1 MIVDLNNTSEYDKQI
16 IYLDS
21 RNGIFTNENDFSF
34 NIKFDDK
41 LKNLTSVKIIESTL
55 LLNGKLGLKW
65 EYIGIVKPGNTYTN
79 ITSINA
85 LLKGV
90 IDYKNTEFTMSQ
102 YTTYNIAAQT
112 ELNYIE
118 LEYGMSWS
126 NAGFTIPASTTSVVN
141 TKLQNYILEK
151 YCVNE
156 TIINFTRHEYND
168 IFGVNVIDNTKH
180 VKIISGLLWE
190 KTSNPGLSTLLLKE
204 LDENSTLAKV
214 FINSTNQTN
223 IEITKTELR
232 DITSSTLIDGNYIKI
247 LTNYYQVKPV
257 YFIPEKQYFKPVKRV
272 TYNNIYYIELN
283 NFYRIFSYINKKN
296 KCDNTYTN
304 NTIKY
309 FDSLN
314 YNGSI
319 DSNLELYKFRNYY
332 SLISADWTD
341 PALYILNP
349 PETSCNRFTI
359 TIRDKD
365 FNIIK
370 YDPNGESFNMTICV
384 YTIKKNIYG

>member
-1 MIVDLNNTSEYDKQI
+1 
-16 IYLDS
+16 
-21 RNGIFTNENDFSF
+21 
-34 NIKFDDK
+34 
-41 LKNLTSVKIIESTL
+41 
-55 LLNGKLGLKW
+55 
-65 EYIGIVKPGNTYTN
+65 
-79 ITSINA
+79 
-85 LLKGV
+85 
-90 IDYKNTEFTMSQ
+90 
-102 YTTYNIAAQT
+102 
-112 ELNYIE
+112 
-118 LEYGMSWS
+118 MSWS
-126 NAGFTIPASTTSVVN
+126 NAGFTIPASTTPDVN

-190 KTSNPGLSTLLLKE
+190 KTLNPGLSTLLLKE
-204 LDENSTLAKV
+204 LDGNSTLAKV

-272 TYNNIYYIELN
+272 TYNNTYYIELN
-283 NFYRIFSYINKKN
+283 NFYRIFSYINNKN

-332 SLISADWTD
+332 SLISTDWTD

>member
-1 MIVDLNNTSEYDKQI
+1 
-16 IYLDS
+16 
-21 RNGIFTNENDFSF
+21 
-34 NIKFDDK
+34 
-41 LKNLTSVKIIESTL
+41 
-55 LLNGKLGLKW
+55 
-65 EYIGIVKPGNTYTN
+65 
-79 ITSINA
+79 
-85 LLKGV
+85 
-90 IDYKNTEFTMSQ
+90 
-102 YTTYNIAAQT
+102 
-112 ELNYIE
+112 
-118 LEYGMSWS
+118 MSWS

-247 LTNYYQVKPV
+247 LTNYYQVKPD

-272 TYNNIYYIELN
+272 TYNNTYYIELN

>member
-21 RNGIFTNENDFSF
+21 RNGIFTNENYFSF

-65 EYIGIVKPGNTYTN
+65 EYIGIVKPGNTYAD
-79 ITSINA
+79 ITSNNP

-90 IDYKNTEFTMSQ
+90 IDYKNTEFTKSQ
-102 YTTYNIAAQT
+102 YTTYNISALT

-190 KTSNPGLSTLLLKE
+190 KTSNPGLSTLLLKH
-204 LDENSTLAKV
+204 
-214 FINSTNQTN
+214 
-223 IEITKTELR
+223 
-232 DITSSTLIDGNYIKI
+232 
-247 LTNYYQVKPV
+247 
-257 YFIPEKQYFKPVKRV
+257 
-272 TYNNIYYIELN
+272 
-283 NFYRIFSYINKKN
+283 
-296 KCDNTYTN
+296 
-304 NTIKY
+304 
-309 FDSLN
+309 
-314 YNGSI
+314 
-319 DSNLELYKFRNYY
+319 
-332 SLISADWTD
+332 
-341 PALYILNP
+341 
-349 PETSCNRFTI
+349 
-359 TIRDKD
+359 
-365 FNIIK
+365 
-370 YDPNGESFNMTICV
+370 
-384 YTIKKNIYG
+384 